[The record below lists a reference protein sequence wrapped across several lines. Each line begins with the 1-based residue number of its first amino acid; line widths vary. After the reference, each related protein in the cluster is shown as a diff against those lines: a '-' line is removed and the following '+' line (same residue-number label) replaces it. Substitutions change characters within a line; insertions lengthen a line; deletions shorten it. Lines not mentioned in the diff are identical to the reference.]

1 MAGYSPGLAARA
13 YRRQRLHH
21 RGSDRRNRHARL
33 LVSLCIDDG
42 GAVTNATEIAT
53 GLTEVPGGYDIRDV
67 EQFLYREARFADESD
82 YDSWEALWTDDA
94 LYWVPAGNDSVDP
107 METMSVV
114 YDNRNR
120 ISTRLKQLRT
130 GRRYAQA
137 PPSNLRR
144 TISNVEFL
152 GGRSSTSG
160 DTDLEVGA
168 NFLVLESRARGNH
181 LWGGRVTYRLRRV
194 EGALRMSYK
203 KVVLVDKDKP
213 IPTMAFLI

>member
-1 MAGYSPGLAARA
+1 MTDGTVTDVVEA
-13 YRRQRLHH
+13 
-21 RGSDRRNRHARL
+21 
-33 LVSLCIDDG
+33 DDKVNEKTEAKADALT
-42 GAVTNATEIAT
+42 AVPE
-53 GLTEVPGGYDIRDV
+53 GYDVRDV

-107 METMSVV
+107 MQSMSVV
-114 YDNRNR
+114 YDNRSR

-144 TISNVEFL
+144 SLSNIELL
-152 GGRSSTSG
+152 GGRLSPTG

-168 NFLVLESRARGNH
+168 NLLLLESRARGNR

-213 IPTMAFLI
+213 IPTLGFLI

>member
-1 MAGYSPGLAARA
+1 VINPTE
-13 YRRQRLHH
+13 
-21 RGSDRRNRHARL
+21 
-33 LVSLCIDDG
+33 
-42 GAVTNATEIAT
+42 AVVD
-53 GLTEVPGGYDIRDV
+53 GLTATPDGYDIRDV

-94 LYWVPAGNDSVDP
+94 LYWVPAGNDDAHP
-107 METMSVV
+107 LEQMSVI

-144 TISNVEFL
+144 SISNVELL
-152 GGRSSTSG
+152 GGRPAATG
-160 DTDLEVGA
+160 TDLEVGA

-194 EGALRMSYK
+194 DGALRMSYK
-203 KVVLVDKDKP
+203 KVVLVDRDKP
-213 IPTMAFLI
+213 IPTLGFLI